1 MARTRQVRV
10 VTVSQFPGWRLP
22 LLGFS
27 ELAKCP
33 VPMCTSPVVVAV
45 EVEPMSPV
53 PAASGVEQLVASVL
67 VERVSVKTARQRRVE
82 EAAAVLAAVARA
94 SLLAAQADRVSSF
107 FVTKLTPTT
116 FRPAPR

>member
-10 VTVSQFPGWRLP
+10 APVSQFPGWRLP

-33 VPMCTSPVVVAV
+33 IPMCTSPVVVAV
-45 EVEPMSPV
+45 EVEPISPV
-53 PAASGVEQLVASVL
+53 PAASVVEQLVASVL
-67 VERVSVKTARQRRVE
+67 VERVSVKTARQRRVAVVE
-82 EAAAVLAAVARA
+82 AVLAAAARA

-107 FVTKLTPTT
+107 FGTSSQTTP
-116 FRPAPR
+116 RAHL